1 MTEKLR
7 ALALAAKIYGINA
20 SRQTA
25 EQIEDG
31 VAELGTD
38 VDGDFYNVGI
48 LDLGQYY
55 APEMALPLAEY
66 IASANPSAVL
76 ALLDEIDRLK
86 AENAGLRKD
95 AEPRAPAQLE
105 AGAKKLAE
113 VFDYPW
119 EHMPQ
124 QGRQTMRDNVI
135 AVLQAIDAAKEK
147 P

>member
-38 VDGDFYNVGI
+38 IDGDFYNVGI

-55 APEMALPLAEY
+55 ATEMALPLAEY
-66 IASANPSAVL
+66 IAEANPTNIL
-76 ALLDEIDRLK
+76 ALLDEIDKLK
-86 AENAGLRKD
+86 AENAGLLGALVKLEAMSERYRPVGYPLPD
-95 AEPRAPAQLE
+95 AQLE
-105 AGAKKLAE
+105 ARAAIASARK
-113 VFDYPW
+113 
-119 EHMPQ
+119 
-124 QGRQTMRDNVI
+124 QGEQG
-135 AVLQAIDAAKEK
+135 
-147 P
+147 